1 MRQQEVAM
9 LDVEVVAHVLG
20 SMEHCKHCQVFI
32 DGAGVGSKV
41 HQSDL
46 DSYPPEWRDEWQR
59 LSDWIARLA
68 EQHAGQLRII
78 ITDAQSLGGMWR
90 TIRRGIHKYPT
101 FIVGGEKY
109 HGWDETTLEELIKSK
124 LS

>member
-1 MRQQEVAM
+1 M
-9 LDVEVVAHVLG
+9 LDVEVVTHVLG
-20 SMEHCKHCQVFI
+20 SMEHCQHCQVFI
-32 DGAGVGSKV
+32 DGAGVGGKV

-46 DSYPPEWRDEWQR
+46 DSYPLEWRAEWQR
-59 LSDWIARLA
+59 LSSWILQLA
-68 EQHAGQLRII
+68 EQHAGQLRIK

-90 TIRRGIHKYPT
+90 AVRHGVRKYPT

-109 HGWDETTLEELIKSK
+109 HGWEEEALEALIVRK